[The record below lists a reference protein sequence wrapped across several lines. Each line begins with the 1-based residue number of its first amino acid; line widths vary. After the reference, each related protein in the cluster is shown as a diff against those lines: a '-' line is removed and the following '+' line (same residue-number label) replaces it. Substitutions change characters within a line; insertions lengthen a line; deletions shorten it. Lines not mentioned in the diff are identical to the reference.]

1 MAYASFVDRN
11 TPPIDLSEMGN
22 IQTNMPLPTIG
33 NPPPSS
39 WLPKGT
45 QGRVVNPKVG
55 YMAPALNATNVG
67 NGFKGLNLNT
77 GAAMGPIPGAIGA
90 LATLLQNRGVGMP
103 GVSPTQKVGEKI
115 PASPLVTPEPVPN
128 SISPLDP
135 HGFATV
141 DGNRINYSDIGN
153 PLKDAALINSTGY
166 SVGTTPANSGGAVG
180 TNQGGTSLD
189 SLLKTI
195 QSVQPVQDYASRVG
209 ALNTGNTTWDMD
221 PLQKVMAAKAG
232 HQADT
237 ERYQHQTGALANL
250 GVAQMNADA
259 ARFGHQTQAQSE
271 QAKIAAMAPYYAGE
285 TEKNRAEAGAAPL
298 RAKAEVLKALTEQ
311 SKENPVLKA
320 ALAQLDK
327 YGAAGDVE
335 GYNDY
340 AKKISILTGKLIP
353 PMRAQD

>member
-1 MAYASFVDRN
+1 MAYQSFVN
-11 TPPIDLSEMGN
+11 TPANLDLSEMGN
-22 IQTNMPLPTIG
+22 IKTNMPMPPIG

-55 YMAPALNATNVG
+55 YMAPALNANNVG
-67 NGFKGLNLNT
+67 GGFKGLNLNT
-77 GAAMGPIPGAIGA
+77 GAAMGPIPAA
-90 LATLLQNRGVGMP
+90 LGTIATLLQNKGVGVP
-103 GVSPTQKVGEKI
+103 GGLTAQKISGGASAPTLTA
-115 PASPLVTPEPVPN
+115 PAQIPN
-128 SISPLDP
+128 SISPLDS

-141 DGNRINYSDIGN
+141 NGNRINYSDIGN

-166 SVGTTPANSGGAVG
+166 SVGTTPSEQTATPGG
-180 TNQGGTSLD
+180 TNLND
-189 SLLKTI
+189 LLKTI
-195 QSVQPVQDYASRVG
+195 QSIQPVQDYASRTG

-221 PLQKVMAAKAG
+221 PLQKIMAAKAG

-237 ERYQHQTGALANL
+237 ERYQQQTGALANL
-250 GVAQMNADA
+250 GSAQMNADA
-259 ARFGHQTQAQSE
+259 ARYGHQTQAQSE

-285 TEKNRAEAGAAPL
+285 TEKNKAEAGAAPL

-340 AKKISILTGKLIP
+340 AKKISILSGKLIP

>member
-1 MAYASFVDRN
+1 MAYTSFIDRN

-22 IQTNMPLPTIG
+22 IKTNMPTPTIG

-103 GVSPTQKVGEKI
+103 GVSSTQKVGEKI
-115 PASPLVTPEPVPN
+115 LAPPPVTPEPVPN

-135 HGFATV
+135 QGFATV
-141 DGNRINYSDIGN
+141 DGNRINYSDIGD

-166 SVGTTPANSGGAVG
+166 SVGNTPATTGAS
-180 TNQGGTSLD
+180 TNQGGTNLND
-189 SLLKTI
+189 LLKTI
-195 QSVQPVQDYASRVG
+195 QSVQPVQDYANRVG
-209 ALNTGNTTWDMD
+209 TLNTGNTTWDMD
-221 PLQKVMAAKAG
+221 PLQKIMAAKAG
-232 HQADT
+232 QQADT
-237 ERYQHQTGALANL
+237 ERYQHQVGALANL
-250 GVAQMNADA
+250 GTAQMNAEA
-259 ARFGHQTQAQSE
+259 AKAGHQMQFQSE
-271 QAKIAAMAPYYAGE
+271 QNKIAAMAPYYGSEAN
-285 TEKNRAEAGAAPL
+285 KNNAEAGAAPL
-298 RAKAEVLKALTEQ
+298 RAKADVLKALTEQ

-320 ALAQLDK
+320 SLEALKTFADR
-327 YGAAGDVE
+327 GDARS
-335 GYNDY
+335 YNDY
-340 AKKISILTGKLIP
+340 AQKIAMMTGKLIP
-353 PMRAQD
+353 KMLVQD